1 MTDRIT
7 WDEYFINVADLASV
21 RSPCERLKVGCVL
34 VKNNRLISMG
44 YNGFLAGTDHKSIVR
59 DGHEQATIHAEINAI
74 TDAAKRG
81 ASIDDCVAY
90 VTHYPCLNC
99 YKALAS
105 SGIKKVY
112 YKLDYKNDPVLD
124 ELGYDVGVTK
134 LNAWLSSTL
143 LPRRWEQC
151 TWSHLWSMEMHHQML
166 WEMCT

>member
-44 YNGFLAGTDHKSIVR
+44 YNGFLGGCEHNSIVR

-112 YKLDYKNDPVLD
+112 YKLDYKNDPVVE
-124 ELGYDVGVTK
+124 ELGYDVAVTK
-134 LNAWLSSTL
+134 INA
-143 LPRRWEQC
+143 
-151 TWSHLWSMEMHHQML
+151 
-166 WEMCT
+166 

>member
-1 MTDRIT
+1 MSWQD
-7 WDEYFINVADLASV
+7 YFMKAATLASV

-44 YNGFLAGTDHKSIVR
+44 YNGFLGGCEHKSIVR

-105 SGIKKVY
+105 SGIKKIY
-112 YKLDYKNDPVLD
+112 YKEDYRNDPVVE
-124 ELGYDVGVTK
+124 ELGYG
-134 LNAWLSSTL
+134 LQILSMASDTSL
-143 LPRRWEQC
+143 
-151 TWSHLWSMEMHHQML
+151 
-166 WEMCT
+166 

>member
-44 YNGFLAGTDHKSIVR
+44 YNGFLGGTNINLYVR

-112 YKLDYKNDPVLD
+112 YKIDYKNDPLVE
-124 ELGYDVGVTK
+124 ELGYGVDVTK
-134 LNAWLSSTL
+134 LYT
-143 LPRRWEQC
+143 
-151 TWSHLWSMEMHHQML
+151 
-166 WEMCT
+166 

>member
-1 MTDRIT
+1 MDSPRASPRFMSMTKDAKRKRVSPPKEPEPRMS
-7 WDEYFINVADLASV
+7 WQDYFMKAATLASI

-34 VKNNRLISMG
+34 VKINRLISMG
-44 YNGFLAGTDHKSIVR
+44 YNGFLGGCEHKSIVR

-112 YKLDYKNDPVLD
+112 YKEDYRNDPVVE
-124 ELGYDVGVTK
+124 ELGYGVE
-134 LNAWLSSTL
+134 LIH
-143 LPRRWEQC
+143 
-151 TWSHLWSMEMHHQML
+151 SHE
-166 WEMCT
+166 T

>member
-1 MTDRIT
+1 MDSPRASPRFMSMTKDAKRKRVSPPKEPEPRMS
-7 WDEYFINVADLASV
+7 WQDYFMKAATLASI

-44 YNGFLAGTDHKSIVR
+44 YNGFLGGCEHKSIVR

-112 YKLDYKNDPVLD
+112 YKEDYRNDPVVE
-124 ELGYDVGVTK
+124 ELGYGVE
-134 LNAWLSSTL
+134 LIH
-143 LPRRWEQC
+143 
-151 TWSHLWSMEMHHQML
+151 SHE
-166 WEMCT
+166 T

>member
-1 MTDRIT
+1 MSRIS
-7 WDEYFINVADLASV
+7 WEDYFMQTAQLASV

-44 YNGFLAGTDHKSIVR
+44 YNGFLGGCEHKSIVR

-105 SGIKKVY
+105 SGIKKIY
-112 YKLDYKNDPVLD
+112 YKEDYRNDPVVE
-124 ELGYDVGVTK
+124 ELGYE
-134 LNAWLSSTL
+134 LQILSMASDTSL
-143 LPRRWEQC
+143 
-151 TWSHLWSMEMHHQML
+151 
-166 WEMCT
+166 

>member
-1 MTDRIT
+1 MDSPRASPRFMSMTKDAKRKRVSPPKEPEPRMS
-7 WDEYFINVADLASV
+7 WQDYFMKAATVASI

-44 YNGFLAGTDHKSIVR
+44 YNGFLGGCEHKSIVR

-112 YKLDYKNDPVLD
+112 YKEDYRNDPVVE
-124 ELGYDVGVTK
+124 ELGYGVE
-134 LNAWLSSTL
+134 LIH
-143 LPRRWEQC
+143 
-151 TWSHLWSMEMHHQML
+151 SHE
-166 WEMCT
+166 T

>member
-44 YNGFLAGTDHKSIVR
+44 YNGFLGGCEHNSIVR

-112 YKLDYKNDPVLD
+112 YKLDYKNDPVVD
-124 ELGYDVGVTK
+124 ELSYGISLVK
-134 LNAWLSSTL
+134 L
-143 LPRRWEQC
+143 
-151 TWSHLWSMEMHHQML
+151 
-166 WEMCT
+166 